1 MSKMENKKK
10 EENDLLADVVNKMAY
25 SIRKDRKEFIKKMVD
40 YMKKGMELL
49 KEARIKGIDY
59 EEALERAKEEYK
71 M

>member
-1 MSKMENKKK
+1 MENKKK